1 MEKVKGGSVMTNEEL
16 KSKIES
22 NTLSNAPL
30 VLKYSDSKFIAY
42 QYAKEIAKKYS
53 ETVYINSM
61 KEIIRDDIFGANQ
74 TLYIYDVEKL
84 DENISPDDTDV
95 IVICKSVPDYLEV
108 DYVDMAKILPWMVES
123 FVKMRLKGLSE
134 DEIRWLCEVAKYD
147 VYRLDQECKK
157 LEIFEPAQQK
167 AMFNQMNN
175 ENAYSDLNSLTI
187 FNLTNALVK
196 KDYNTIAAVLNDIV
210 SIDVEGVGLITILQ
224 KQIKNLID
232 IQINPKNTATS
243 LNMSPKQFNAIK
255 YNVGKFRNDQLINI
269 FEFLNDFDYKL
280 KSGNLQF
287 SNDTKENNLRTIDY
301 IITNFL
307 RFAK

>member
-1 MEKVKGGSVMTNEEL
+1 MTNEEL

-22 NTLSNAPL
+22 NTLSNDPL

-42 QYAKEIAKKYS
+42 QYAKEIAKKYY

-95 IVICKSVPDYLEV
+95 IVICKNVPDYLEV
-108 DYVDMAKILPWMVES
+108 DYVDMAKVLPWMVES
-123 FVKMRLKGLSE
+123 FVKMRLKGLNDE
-134 DEIRWLCEVAKYD
+134 EIRWLCEVAKYD

-187 FNLTNALVK
+187 FNLTNALIK
-196 KDYNTIAAVLNDIV
+196 KDYNTIAAVLEDIV

-232 IQINPKNTATS
+232 IQINPKNTPAS
-243 LNMSPKQFNAIK
+243 LNMNPKQFNAIK

-287 SNDTKENNLRTIDY
+287 SNDAKENNLRTIDY